1 MTFTKDS
8 AWEPTAISRE
18 IAWMSVNGR
27 AAPAANE
34 EDSGESGGYQS
45 KGSRKPN
52 QTDKEGNMKTSLRTI
67 FMSFLIVMVMGL
79 GTNARAQY
87 GAEEKPAEQAQA
99 AKPAGKVIPEDLTA
113 DFNLSFY
120 SQYIWRGYELSRD
133 SVVFFPT
140 LTVGYKGFAVNLW
153 ADLDTNFGV
162 GTEDRHFKLQE
173 TDVTVTYSNSIK
185 PLKLNYTL
193 GWILYDYQPTAGNPD
208 GTIRDTKNQ
217 EVFLTLGLDT
227 ILKPTFT
234 VYDQI
239 ETGQSQYFL
248 LSISHSLA
256 VYKDWSLDL
265 AGWVSYLNNHSQAA
279 VKPISNFHD
288 GNVAA
293 GLKIPLNNYVSI
305 KPNLQLSFPLSK
317 DASQEIMQNSW
328 GLFHHRQDTFVYGG
342 IILDVAI

>member
-1 MTFTKDS
+1 
-8 AWEPTAISRE
+8 
-18 IAWMSVNGR
+18 
-27 AAPAANE
+27 
-34 EDSGESGGYQS
+34 
-45 KGSRKPN
+45 
-52 QTDKEGNMKTSLRTI
+52 MKTSLRMI
-67 FMSFLIVMVMGL
+67 FFSLLIVMVMGL

-87 GAEEKPAEQAQA
+87 GGEEKPAEQPEA
-99 AKPAGKVIPEDLTA
+99 AKPAGKTIPEDLIA

-162 GTEDRHFKLQE
+162 GNEDRHFKLQE
-173 TDVTVTYSNSIK
+173 TDVTVTYSNSYK
-185 PLKLNYTL
+185 GCLPWALNYTL

-208 GTIRDTKNQ
+208 GTIKDTKNQ
-217 EVFLTLGLDT
+217 EIFLTLGLDT
-227 ILKPTFT
+227 FLKPTLSF
-234 VYDQI
+234 YDQI
-239 ETGQSQYFL
+239 ETGQSQYIQ
-248 LSISHSLA
+248 LSISHSIA
-256 VYKDWSLDL
+256 VCNDWSLDM

-288 GNVAA
+288 GNVSA
-293 GLKIPLNNYVSI
+293 GLKIPINNYLSI
-305 KPNLQLSFPLSK
+305 KPNIQLSFPLSK

-328 GLFHHRQDTFVYGG
+328 SLFHHRQDTFVYGG